1 MGFFINDDPFLLN
14 IDTMREFKMGEI
26 IYKGLEIIMFKN

>member
-26 IYKGLEIIMFKN
+26 IYKAYRNNYV